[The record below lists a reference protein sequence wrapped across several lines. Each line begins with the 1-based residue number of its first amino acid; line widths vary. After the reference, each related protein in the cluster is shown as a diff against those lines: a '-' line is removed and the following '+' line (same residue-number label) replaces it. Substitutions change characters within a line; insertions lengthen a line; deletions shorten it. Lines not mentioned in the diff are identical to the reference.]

1 MKIKHNVELP
11 KQTQRNELR
20 DMVLE
25 FLESDNVNM
34 KFECEDKNEAILT
47 YQQLNYHRKVHD
59 LPIVVMKRWNDIYV
73 LRKENHDEV

>member
-11 KQTQRNELR
+11 KKQTKRNEIR

-34 KFECEDKNEAILT
+34 KFECEDKNEANRI
-47 YQQLNYHRKVHD
+47 YHQLIYHRRAGNI
-59 LPIVVMKRWNDIYV
+59 PIVAMMRCNDIYV
-73 LRKENHDEV
+73 LRKENHDV